1 MAATTL
7 SSHEP
12 LRTAFLRRLWTIPML
27 VGLFVVL
34 TPLLPLILLFTLA
47 ADGVRIV
54 VRRRASGITR
64 LALFGWWYVATVNLA
79 LVLLAGVSV
88 LTGFGLRRR
97 RMVEWTFGLQKW
109 WAHALFAGFMRLF
122 GATLEVEGAEALRPG
137 PILLFMR
144 HASMAD
150 VLLPN
155 VIVTGRHGLRLRYVL
170 KKELLLDPAIDI
182 AGNRLPNHFVL
193 RGSGDGAV
201 EIERVGNLADG
212 LGADEGVIIYPEGTR
227 FSLDKRTRAI
237 AYLERREPDLAGRA
251 ARLRNT
257 LPPRLGGPLALL
269 DRGEG
274 LDVVFLGHVGFD
286 GLAEVKDILSGGL
299 VHTRI
304 RVGIWRVPAAEV
316 PRGRPEQVEWL
327 FDRWEEM
334 DRWVGD
340 HLPEAG

>member
-1 MAATTL
+1 M
-7 SSHEP
+7 
-12 LRTAFLRRLWTIPML
+12 WTIPMF

-34 TPLLPLILLFTLA
+34 TPLLPLIVLATLA
-47 ADGVRIV
+47 ADGARIV

-64 LALFGWWYVATVNLA
+64 LTLFGWWYVATVNLA
-79 LVLLAGVSV
+79 LILIFGVWVLS
-88 LTGFGLRRR
+88 GFGLRRQR
-97 RMVEWTFGLQKW
+97 LVEWTFGLQSW

-122 GATLEVEGAEALRPG
+122 GATLEVEGAEVLRPG

-144 HASMAD
+144 HASIAD

-170 KKELLLDPAIDI
+170 KKELLLDPAMDI

-193 RGSGDGAV
+193 RGSGNGAV
-201 EIERVGNLADG
+201 EVERVGNLAGD
-212 LGADEGVIIYPEGTR
+212 LGDEEGVIIYPEGTR
-227 FSLDKRTRAI
+227 FSLEKRSRAI
-237 AYLERREPDLAGRA
+237 AFLARRDPDLAGRA
-251 ARLRNT
+251 ERLRHT

-269 DRGEG
+269 ERGEG
-274 LDVVFLGHVGFD
+274 LDVVFLGHIGFD
-286 GLAEVKDILSGGL
+286 GLAEIKDILSGGL

-304 RVGIWRVPAAEV
+304 RVGIWRVPASEV
-316 PRGRPEQVEWL
+316 PRGRREQTDWL

-340 HLPEAG
+340 HLAEAP